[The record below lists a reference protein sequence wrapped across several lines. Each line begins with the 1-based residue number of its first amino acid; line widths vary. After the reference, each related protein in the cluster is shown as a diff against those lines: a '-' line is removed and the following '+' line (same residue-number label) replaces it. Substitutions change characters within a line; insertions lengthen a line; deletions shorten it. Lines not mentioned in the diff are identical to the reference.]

1 MIKSM
6 LKLYLFI
13 NVLFIKHIAKHIVES
28 LKFRKAKFDI
38 IFNATDLDKIDKL
51 KLIVTRVL

>member
-6 LKLYLFI
+6 LKLYFFI
-13 NVLFIKHIAKHIVES
+13 NVLFIKHIGKHIIES

-38 IFNATDLDKIDKL
+38 IFNAKDLDKIDKL